1 MSRRV
6 HRRGFLTASLGV
18 GVLGALA
25 ACGAPASPTAAPAKP
40 AEPKPAGAPTTA
52 PASAAKPAEPTK
64 PAADAKPTVA
74 AAAPAKTG
82 AQGTITFWGHENHPV
97 PNAIP
102 GYEQR
107 NPGMKVK
114 YEALGDW
121 LVKFKAT
128 LASGTD
134 VPDLIWAS
142 PADTQ
147 DLGSK
152 GMLLDVTE
160 IVAAKKDQLAKGKL
174 TEVQIHK
181 TGRFVAVPGDIGLS
195 GLWYRQDVV
204 EKVGVKEFPKDL
216 KFDDCLNFAAKVKKD
231 ADAAAFVFPK
241 GGYNTAFQILLSQN
255 GGSVTSLDGATVTI
269 DDDKGVAAMTQVKQL
284 WDTGAGLDAERPA
297 PTYWAAVKGGKL
309 ASDFSPAWYRG
320 FFLGEMKSPADGLGQ
335 WRVIPMPT
343 VPSGVSRTGQV
354 GGASL
359 ISTKFTKFPDQVR
372 AFQDFAFMTLEGA
385 TAVGSWGIIP
395 SFLPYLDSPAFQNQ
409 TSPVFG
415 EFLFSKVW
423 AELAKE
429 LSPAYQRTAVFN
441 EAMTMVTQNMM
452 PIMRGEVPVKDG
464 MKKIGDQ
471 VRQANSRY
479 Q

>member
-1 MSRRV
+1 MARGLS
-6 HRRGFLTASLGV
+6 RRGFLNASLGV
-18 GVLGALA
+18 GALGLLT
-25 ACGAPASPTAAPAKP
+25 ACGAATPTAAPAKP
-40 AEPKPAGAPTTA
+40 AEPTKPASAAPTTA
-52 PASAAKPAEPTK
+52 AAAKPAEPTK
-64 PAADAKPTVA
+64 PAAVEAKPA
-74 AAAPAKTG
+74 AATK

-102 GYEQR
+102 GYEER

-134 VPDLIWAS
+134 VPDLIWSSA
-142 PADTQ
+142 ADVQ

-152 GMLLDVTE
+152 GVLLDVTE
-160 IVAAKKDQLAKGKL
+160 IVAPKKDQLSKGKL
-174 TEVQIHK
+174 TEVQIAK
-181 TGRFVAVPGDIGLS
+181 TGKYMAVPGDIGLS
-195 GLWYRQDVV
+195 GLWYREDVV
-204 EKVGVKEFPKDL
+204 QKAGVKEFSRDL
-216 KFDDCLNFAAKVKKD
+216 KFEDFVKFAAQVKKE

-241 GGYNTAFQILLSQN
+241 GGYNQAFQILLSQN

-372 AFQDFAFMTLEGA
+372 AFQDFAFMTMDGA

-395 SFLPYLDSPAFQNQ
+395 SYLPYLDSPAFQNQ
-409 TSPVFG
+409 KSPVFG

-429 LSPAYQRTAVFN
+429 LSPAFARTAVFN
-441 EAMTMVTQNMM
+441 ESMTMVTQNMM
-452 PIMRGEVPVKDG
+452 PIMRGEVPVKEG
-464 MKKIGDQ
+464 MKKIGDL
-471 VRQANSRY
+471 VRQANARY